1 MIFIVI
7 WRFELIER
15 YRSTVKLNKMKY
27 SLKIIFVLSL
37 ILLAY
42 SSPLSQDD
50 DDEASPISQ
59 TDDLST
65 GFELSAESSAEST
78 ESAISEW
85 ATESASTSTSTT
97 APTTRSTT
105 TRRPRPTLPRPT
117 RPPRPLID
125 AMVNHL
131 QNVNS
136 IFTALSSFIT
146 GGIGSLGNLL
156 GFEASGNIGSSSAS
170 GSLSLDRKVPI
181 IEPVMDELP
190 TFRVLKDNPN
200 ITDLNYLPDLN
211 ENEIY
216 IYRFD

>member
-1 MIFIVI
+1 
-7 WRFELIER
+7 
-15 YRSTVKLNKMKY
+15 MKY
-27 SLKIIFVLSL
+27 NLKIIFVLSL
-37 ILLAY
+37 ILFAH

-78 ESAISEW
+78 AESTESAISEW
-85 ATESASTSTSTT
+85 ATESASTSTSTSTT

-156 GFEASGNIGSSSAS
+156 GFEASGNSGSSSAS